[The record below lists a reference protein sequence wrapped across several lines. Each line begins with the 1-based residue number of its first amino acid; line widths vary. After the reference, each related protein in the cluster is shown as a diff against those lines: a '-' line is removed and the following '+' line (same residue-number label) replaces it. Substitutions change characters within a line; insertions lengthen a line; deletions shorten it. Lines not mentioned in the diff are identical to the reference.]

1 MASVADAYLLCSEEC
16 VTLLYCNVSME
27 WAPRRVSK
35 RSQLHVWISLR
46 AGFVLQCLRLDK
58 ENGTCL
64 PLMLASVA
72 EHVAG
77 HLSATTG
84 SRTQP
89 LGLLG
94 LPRRCLFE
102 TKRQQ

>member
-1 MASVADAYLLCSEEC
+1 MFRWNGRLGEC
-16 VTLLYCNVSME
+16 QNEANYTYGRPY
-27 WAPRRVSK
+27 A
-35 RSQLHVWISLR
+35 R
-46 AGFVLQCLRLDK
+46 ALQCLRLDK